1 MSGVFLSDT
10 VICDASPHQTPLEDL
25 PAMIRELTEQ
35 DLQAIL
41 DFAYQREQENLF
53 VIGSFEFLP
62 DPFETNVYLGYIED
76 HQLVGLGT
84 YFGLWSDIQ
93 ISTQSSE
100 VLNAL
105 VDELIQRDNPVEYV
119 VGFKQYALQT
129 IERLRK
135 HGVAP
140 QVINEETVYRLTP
153 KTFHNH
159 STGEATKATP
169 ADVDEIIRL
178 EYRVEGKATETEVTQ
193 TERNRILPDNEW
205 VLRKAGQI
213 ISKANIQGFS
223 KHYAQIGGVLTHP
236 EHQSQGYARQTV
248 SAICQHWLDQG
259 KDIILFVKNE
269 NAPAIKVYQ
278 SLGFQPINEFILAEY
293 V

>member
-1 MSGVFLSDT
+1 
-10 VICDASPHQTPLEDL
+10 
-25 PAMIRELTEQ
+25 MIRELTQQ
-35 DLQAIL
+35 DQQTIL

-53 VIGSFEFLP
+53 VIGSFDFLP
-62 DPFETNVYLGYIED
+62 EPFKTNVYLGYFED
-76 HQLVGLGT
+76 DQLVGLGT

-100 VLNAL
+100 VHNAL
-105 VDELIQRDNPVEYV
+105 VDEYMQRDKPVEYV

-135 HGVAP
+135 HGIVP
-140 QVINEETVYRLTP
+140 KVINEETVYLLTRA
-153 KTFHNH
+153 TFNNL
-159 STGEATKATP
+159 STGEATKATA

-178 EYRVEGKATETEVTQ
+178 EYRVEGTAPETEVTQ
-193 TERNRILPDNEW
+193 TERNRILPNNEW

-248 SAICQHWLDQG
+248 SAVCQHWLDQG
-259 KDIILFVKNE
+259 KEIILFVKNE

-278 SLGFQPINEFILAEY
+278 SLGFQPINEFLLAEY